1 METQYNNPKLWNTD
15 DIYANHG
22 GEIRD
27 GTVFTLMILRDLERP
42 WVSVNSFSWFDNIM
56 QAAGY
61 FKYVIL
67 ADEILYRIG
76 YFESDADADDAEE
89 FEREF
94 KKFIDGE
101 HRISRKHRKYIEMW
115 KDTNAIFDADPD
127 TALKLFDNL
136 INKFNAVSGG
146 ENDGERFYIF
156 ENIYEFNAFV
166 NKEFSDIEGFD
177 AENFNRSCCM
187 GKISQE
193 NFADFMMPLNIT
205 CNSKQFYKSAYTKN
219 LRLICCI
226 TWLQTLLILVLSRR
240 IFNGNAIQSGTF
252 SQCVVAFSVFVTA
265 LIIAKAIHTSQTLR
279 KRRLK
284 L

>member
-42 WVSVNSFSWFDNIM
+42 WVSVNSFSWFDNIK

-67 ADEILYRIG
+67 
-76 YFESDADADDAEE
+76 
-89 FEREF
+89 
-94 KKFIDGE
+94 DGE
-101 HRISRKHRKYIEMW
+101 HRISRKHRKYVEMW

-127 TALKLFDNL
+127 TALKLFNNL